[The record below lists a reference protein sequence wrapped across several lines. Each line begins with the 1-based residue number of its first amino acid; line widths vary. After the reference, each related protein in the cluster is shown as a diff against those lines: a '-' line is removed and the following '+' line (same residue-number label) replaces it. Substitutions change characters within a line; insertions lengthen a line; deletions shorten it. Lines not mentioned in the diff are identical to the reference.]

1 MPRIARSLHVTWLLA
16 CLPAAPL
23 LAQSLPPPQNVLALN
38 ASASAEVP
46 NDTLTVLLSARR
58 EGADPQQVQQALKQ
72 ALDAALAEARK
83 SAKPGQ
89 VEVRTGNFALYPR
102 YAPKGGVNGWQG
114 TAELVVEGKDI
125 GTIAQLAGKLPTMTV
140 QHMAWGLSKEAREKV
155 EGEVTAQAI
164 GRFRN
169 RAAEVSRQ
177 FGYAG
182 YTIREVNV
190 SGSEPGPV
198 PVSMRMRTMAQA
210 ADSAV
215 EAVPVEPGK
224 GMVTVSVNGSV
235 QMTSK

>member
-1 MPRIARSLHVTWLLA
+1 MPRIARSLRVSWLLA

-23 LAQSLPPPQNVLALN
+23 LAQSLPPPQNVLSLN

-72 ALDAALAEARK
+72 ALDAALVEARK

-89 VEVRTGNFALYPR
+89 VEVRTGNFSLYPR

-114 TAELVVEGKDI
+114 SAELVVEGKDI

-182 YTIREVNV
+182 YSIREVNV

-198 PVSMRMRTMAQA
+198 PMRMRTMAQA
-210 ADSAV
+210 ADSVA

-224 GMVTVSVNGSV
+224 GTVTVSVNGSV
-235 QMTSK
+235 QMTTK